1 MEEEIMK
8 FAVSFYLLLF
18 FVVYILVLTTLRGSP
33 LSSTT
38 GKICHTS
45 LTFGKFPYPF
55 VAVKFKIKKRCHR
68 FFKIEKMND

>member
-38 GKICHTS
+38 GKICHITDFWD
-45 LTFGKFPYPF
+45 TFASQPTQ
-55 VAVKFKIKKRCHR
+55 KRVR
-68 FFKIEKMND
+68 KLPKSQ